1 VNKNPK
7 IIASIA
13 LAFVSLLI
21 LGAIFF
27 IKNNVNFAPQSL
39 PIQNKE
45 TSSSQVTIKGHMFNV
60 EIAATKEKQE
70 QGLSGKQFLA
80 ANSGML
86 FIFNAPDFYEF
97 WMKGM
102 LFPLDFVWINGN
114 KIVDLTENVPRP
126 INGGPVKIIKP
137 KTKADKV
144 LEINAGAINA
154 NGIKMG
160 DDVEIAIP

>member
-1 VNKNPK
+1 
-7 IIASIA
+7 
-13 LAFVSLLI
+13 
-21 LGAIFF
+21 
-27 IKNNVNFAPQSL
+27 
-39 PIQNKE
+39 
-45 TSSSQVTIKGHMFNV
+45 MFNV